1 MHISEGILSAP
12 VLAGGAV
19 LAAAGTFVGLGKIKS
34 DDVPRVG
41 LLSAVFFVA
50 SLIYVPVGPTS
61 VHLIGGGIAGLILRW
76 KAFPAILVGLFL
88 QAVFFQYG
96 GLTSLGVNTF
106 NMAAPAILAGILFR
120 RLINMSSSAAFIG
133 AFLAGALAILGGSV
147 LVAASL
153 LLSSPDYAAPA
164 AWELAAHLVLM
175 VIEGIMCALCVGFL
189 KKVKPEML
197 GVQEI

>member
-1 MHISEGILSAP
+1 M
-12 VLAGGAV
+12 
-19 LAAAGTFVGLGKIKS
+19 LAAAGTFVGLRKIES

-41 LLSAVFFVA
+41 LLSAVFFVV

-61 VHLIGGGIAGLILRW
+61 IHLIGSGIAGLILRW

-96 GLTSLGVNTF
+96 GLTTLGVNTL
-106 NMAAPAILAGILFR
+106 NMAMPAVLVGILFR
-120 RLINMSSSAAFIG
+120 RAINMSSGAALTG
-133 AFLAGALAILGGSV
+133 AFLAGALAILGGAI
-147 LVAASL
+147 LVTASL
-153 LLSSPDYAAPA
+153 LLSSLDYAAPA
-164 AWELAAHLVLM
+164 AWALVAHLALM

-189 KKVKPEML
+189 RKVKPEML